1 MNYNTQFSVSVAEQ
15 LTQAEVAWIEEK
27 LAQRAAYDENS
38 LEDAAL
44 NDYWLQLGGTAIA
57 IEPEGLLIS
66 SEADGSADA
75 AADFIQEFL
84 AAQRPTAVVVLEWAN
99 TASRMVPGAFGGG
112 VMVISATE
120 IVWPPI
126 QQWVTEAV
134 ARLTQNAQQPA
145 WHVWSLCDAW
155 EHLLPYLPQEH
166 EQRRRIQNVFLR
178 ATGSFAYPRMRALP
192 DGYTLG
198 QLATELEKPWEQSPL
213 NSLRGLG
220 PKGFK
225 LLQVAVA
232 AFAKDYVQQI
242 PLAKSN

>member
-15 LTQAEVAWIEEK
+15 LTQVEVAWIEEK
-27 LAQRAAYDENS
+27 LAQRVAYDENS
-38 LEDAAL
+38 LEDEVL

-57 IEPEGLLIS
+57 VEPEGLLIY
-66 SEADGSADA
+66 SEADGSVDA

-99 TASRMVPGAFGGG
+99 TASRMTPGAFGGG

-145 WHVWSLCDAW
+145 WHAWPLRESW
-155 EHLLPYLPQEH
+155 EHLSSYLPKGQAV
-166 EQRRRIQNVFLR
+166 RIRHLLKR
-178 ATGSFAYPRMRALP
+178 SYELAKSYPGYYCLP
-192 DGYTLG
+192 ENYTLG
-198 QLATELEKPWEQSPL
+198 QLVAELQLPWKQSPL
-213 NSLRGLG
+213 RELRSLGL
-220 PKGFK
+220 KSFA
-225 LLQVAVA
+225 LLQAAIA